1 MLSRYLG
8 TQLGAQLGAQLGFGQ
23 LSAQFGEQ
31 QGVRELQFVEG
42 MAECSVGGLWLL
54 QVVPGAA
61 FAMLP
66 LTELHIYGPS
76 PDDRMHR
83 E

>member
-1 MLSRYLG
+1 MLPRYLG
-8 TQLGAQLGAQLGFGQ
+8 TQLGAQLGVGQ

-42 MAECSVGGLWLL
+42 MAERSFGGLWLL

-61 FAMLP
+61 FPMLP
-66 LTELHIYGPS
+66 LTEIHIYSPS
-76 PDDRMHR
+76 PDDGMHR